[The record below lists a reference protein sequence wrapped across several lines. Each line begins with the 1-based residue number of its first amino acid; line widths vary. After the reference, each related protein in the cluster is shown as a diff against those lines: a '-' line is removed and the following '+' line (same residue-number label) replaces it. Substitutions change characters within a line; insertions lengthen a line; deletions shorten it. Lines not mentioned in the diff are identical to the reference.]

1 MTAWRCARLGT
12 SAAAC
17 ATLVA
22 ATLVRFGATN
32 EPPSGLVAVHAPRT
46 NASAVRGGVPP
57 AREEWKRIE
66 YRGVQ
71 IDIPSA
77 WHRPDMRDCEF
88 EPARWAP
95 AESSSCRFEGGV
107 AFYGSATFCPAYGP
121 GIRQTAANG
130 LTAATWSG
138 YVYAGDFAVYARD
151 KDRNLVQEVLGS
163 ARETKK

>member
-12 SAAAC
+12 LAAAC
-17 ATLVA
+17 ATLLA

-57 AREEWKRIE
+57 AREEWKTIE

-77 WHRPDMRDCEF
+77 WARPGMRDCEF
-88 EPARWAP
+88 EPERWAP
-95 AESSSCRFEGGV
+95 AESSSCRFERGV
-107 AFYGSATFCPAYGP
+107 AFYGSATFCPADGP
-121 GIRQTAANG
+121 GIRRAAANG
-130 LTAATWSG
+130 PNAGTWSG
-138 YVYAGDFAVYARD
+138 YVYAGDFAIYARD
-151 KDRNLVQEVLGS
+151 KDRDLVQKVLGS
-163 ARETKK
+163 ARESKK

>member
-57 AREEWKRIE
+57 AREEWKTIE